1 MSLKINIDL
10 KILLFIL
17 SLNEILN
24 QSNEVVFLKFK
35 SLYEGEDKIEDF
47 FITNLLQ
54 VKLYS
59 KINIGENNNEITLL
73 VTRSHPYFSLS
84 PLHLKNKDGIFNT
97 KYNFK
102 ESPSFKNISY
112 PHEYIIESKDD
123 IKAKETFKFPFFNY
137 KEQNYKDKII
147 NDLDII
153 LGINE
158 QYKENPYYVNFG
170 LELIMNKKNNSKQD
184 YNLFYQLKSRK
195 VIDDYYTSYIF
206 DNEKNADDENLSNLD
221 ELINLKG
228 KIIIGDLPKY
238 FDNTNYSK
246 YELLSTYSYRYES
259 SIAQWTIKFNEI
271 YYKVGDRT
279 YTDNYRLVNF
289 NINDFLFIAPLSY
302 TYNIKFVY
310 FNSYVNQKVCHLFTD
325 NGYETY
331 YFDKSQYFN
340 LTHLKRFPSL
350 FFKNNEL
357 QYTFEL
363 NYKDLFIERDGKY
376 WFLIAFPTI
385 NRSSQWF
392 FGRLFLKKYH
402 FIFNYDSKTISF
414 YNPNLPKDDPS
425 DKKGDTSGNKTN
437 IIIIICIAAIVV
449 LSLISI
455 SLGIYLSK
463 MCYKANKNKG
473 RLNEIKENFV
483 YESQENNINE
493 NESQSIT
500 INA

>member
-137 KEQNYKDKII
+137 KDQNYKDKII

-195 VIDDYYTSYIF
+195 VIDDYYASYIF
-206 DNEKNADDENLSNLD
+206 DNEKNLDDENLSNLD

-331 YFDKSQYFN
+331 YFDKSQYLNCNIHSN
-340 LTHLKRFPSL
+340 L
-350 FFKNNEL
+350 
-357 QYTFEL
+357 
-363 NYKDLFIERDGKY
+363 
-376 WFLIAFPTI
+376 
-385 NRSSQWF
+385 
-392 FGRLFLKKYH
+392 
-402 FIFNYDSKTISF
+402 
-414 YNPNLPKDDPS
+414 
-425 DKKGDTSGNKTN
+425 
-437 IIIIICIAAIVV
+437 IIK
-449 LSLISI
+449 
-455 SLGIYLSK
+455 IYS
-463 MCYKANKNKG
+463 
-473 RLNEIKENFV
+473 
-483 YESQENNINE
+483 
-493 NESQSIT
+493 
-500 INA
+500 